1 VNAPGLH
8 AVDPPTSP
16 TPGVGLGNAALVLGI
31 VTTVGAVLLWFVVQG
46 MTKES
51 LGRGIES
58 ADDEGASLFG
68 AIGCVAGL
76 FASTALAGLGLGAL
90 ALSRSNGRN
99 GPALA
104 GVLLGAAWL
113 AVGAVVLLVRA

>member
-1 VNAPGLH
+1 MPHAPQPE
-8 AVDPPTSP
+8 PPAP
-16 TPGVGLGNAALVLGI
+16 TPGAGLGNAAMVLGI

-68 AIGCVAGL
+68 AVGCVAGL
-76 FASTALAGLGLGAL
+76 FASTALAGLGLGAM
-90 ALSRSNGRN
+90 ALSRSTGRN
-99 GPALA
+99 GPAVV
-104 GVLLGAAWL
+104 GVALGGLWL
-113 AVGAVVLLVRA
+113 VVGAGVLLVRA